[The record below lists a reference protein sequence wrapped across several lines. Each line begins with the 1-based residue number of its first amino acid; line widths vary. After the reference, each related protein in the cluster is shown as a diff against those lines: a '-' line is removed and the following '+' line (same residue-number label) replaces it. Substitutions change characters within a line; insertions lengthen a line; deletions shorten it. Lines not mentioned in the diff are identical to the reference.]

1 MKNFVFSNV
10 TEVFNYTKNN
20 SDKGFV
26 IFSGVETILELS
38 KQMPS
43 NVILCST
50 AGEYSRNGYKDGI
63 ISGFEFDL
71 DQAEIVEI
79 PNPPIKNIKNLK
91 QAYSKVRGN
100 KNAFAFLLCDGLNGT
115 EESVVT
121 TFYFTDNNFK
131 IIGGSA
137 GDNLKFKE
145 TFIFIGNKKV
155 NSVAIFFNMNKRTQ
169 IIRENIYESA
179 GKRLLITDSDL
190 ITRTIK
196 TFNKAPASTEYAK
209 ALNIREQDL
218 PNYFMNNPL
227 GKIYE
232 DGIYIASPMK
242 VNPDKSITFYCQMMS
257 DTFVDILK
265 PVDPVQQMKKTI
277 KKVEFKPSFVLA
289 INCILRSLKFQ
300 QEGLWKSIDS
310 ELLSLC
316 PNVTGFISYGEQF
329 YNKHVNQTMVL
340 LAIE

>member
-1 MKNFVFSNV
+1 MKDFVFSNV
-10 TEVFNYTKNN
+10 AEVFNYTKNN

-26 IFSGVETILELS
+26 IFSGVETTLELS
-38 KQMPS
+38 KQISS

-91 QAYSKVRGN
+91 QAYNKVRGN

-115 EESVVT
+115 EESVIT
-121 TFYFTDNNFK
+121 TFYFTENNFK

-155 NSVAIFFNMNKRTQ
+155 NSVVIFFNMNKRTQ
-169 IIRENIYESA
+169 IIKENIYESA

-190 ITRTIK
+190 ISRTVK
-196 TFNKAPASTEYAK
+196 TFNKVPASTEYAK
-209 ALNIREQDL
+209 ALNISEADL
-218 PNYFMNNPL
+218 PNHFMNNPL
-227 GKIYE
+227 GKKYKDEIF
-232 DGIYIASPMK
+232 IASPMK
-242 VNPDKSITFYCQMMS
+242 VNADKSITFYCQLMPN
-257 DTFVDILK
+257 TFVEILE
-265 PVDPVQQMKKTI
+265 PVDSIAQIRNTI
-277 KKVEFKPSFVLA
+277 NSIQFKPSFVLA
-289 INCILRSLKFQ
+289 INCILRSLKFE
-300 QEGLWKSIDS
+300 QENIWKDIDK
-310 ELLSLC
+310 EILSFC
-316 PNVTGFISYGEQF
+316 PNTTGFISYGEQF
-329 YNKHVNQTMVL
+329 YKAHANQTMVML
-340 LAIE
+340 IVE